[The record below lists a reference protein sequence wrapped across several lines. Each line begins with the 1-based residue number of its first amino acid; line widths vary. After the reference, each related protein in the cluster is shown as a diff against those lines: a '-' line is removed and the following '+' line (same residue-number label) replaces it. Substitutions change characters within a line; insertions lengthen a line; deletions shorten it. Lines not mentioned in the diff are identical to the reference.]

1 MKRLKRSFWAKAAVA
16 VASIAIAIG
25 VIGGISFAS
34 NNQPFLGDCIEYGI
48 VCNYLNQ
55 TADMET
61 NFAVGKYQGNG
72 HWNGNTISE
81 SKANASGEIRIGEVV
96 GESKFRGTP
105 YVVVKESVK
114 DEVKAMLTSV
124 SNYAESV
131 VKKADY
137 TTPKDVKDMNNYHV
151 DITGIDEE
159 VVYVDADA
167 MVENITAGK
176 IQNGGIKVTLRANQ
190 SLVFNVSL
198 KDTVRIPEYKITVK
212 NGSKTHEEM
221 AESVVWNMPYV
232 TNLNLNS
239 DGMRATIIAPKAFVN
254 LGTTSEGWL
263 VCDTV
268 VSNSGEWHMISKKVP
283 KVTPTPKVTATP
295 TPKVTATPTPN
306 VTATPTP
313 KVTATPTPKVTA
325 TPTPKVTATPTPK
338 VTATPTPKVTAT
350 PTPKVTATPTPK
362 VTATPTPKVTAT
374 PTPKVT
380 ATPTPKVTA
389 TPTPKVTATPTPKVT
404 ATPTPKV
411 TATPT
416 PKVTATPTPKV
427 TATPTP
433 KVTATPT
440 PTPTPTATPT
450 ATPEVTPTTTPEVT
464 PTATPEVTPTATP
477 GDDATPT
484 PEVTA
489 TATPNLFDFDEDTPR
504 ASKELTDPDTPKASA
519 TSKKTTTLLDE
530 DVPLSDSAPET
541 GDTTNLL
548 FPMIVMGLSVLAIFG
563 VIVFR
568 KKMN

>member
-295 TPKVTATPTPN
+295 PPKVTATPTPN

-338 VTATPTPKVTAT
+338 VTATPTP
-350 PTPKVTATPTPK
+350 
-362 VTATPTPKVTAT
+362 
-374 PTPKVT
+374 
-380 ATPTPKVTA
+380 
-389 TPTPKVTATPTPKVT
+389 
-404 ATPTPKV
+404 
-411 TATPT
+411 
-416 PKVTATPTPKV
+416 
-427 TATPTP
+427 
-433 KVTATPT
+433 
-440 PTPTPTATPT
+440 TPTATPT
-450 ATPEVTPTTTPEVT
+450 ATPEVTPTT
-464 PTATPEVTPTATP
+464 TPEVTPTATP

>member
-1 MKRLKRSFWAKAAVA
+1 MRRLKRSFWAKAAVA

-61 NFAVGKYQGNG
+61 NFVAGKYQGNG

-114 DEVKAMLTSV
+114 DEVKAMLASA

-159 VVYVDADA
+159 IVYVDADA

-198 KDTVRIPEYKITVK
+198 KDAVRIPEYKITVK

-232 TNLNLNS
+232 TNLDLNS
-239 DGMRATIIAPKAFVN
+239 DGMRATVIAPKAFVN
-254 LGTTSEGWL
+254 LSTTSEGWL
-263 VCDTV
+263 VCHTV
-268 VSNSGEWHMISKKVP
+268 VSNSGEWHMISKKIP
-283 KVTPTPKVTATP
+283 KVTPTPK
-295 TPKVTATPTPN
+295 

-440 PTPTPTATPT
+440 PGVT
-450 ATPEVTPTTTPEVT
+450 ATPEVTPTATPKVT
-464 PTATPEVTPTATP
+464 PTATPGDDATPTPEVTPTATP

>member
-295 TPKVTATPTPN
+295 TPKVTATPTP
-306 VTATPTP
+306 
-313 KVTATPTPKVTA
+313 
-325 TPTPKVTATPTPK
+325 
-338 VTATPTPKVTAT
+338 
-350 PTPKVTATPTPK
+350 
-362 VTATPTPKVTAT
+362 
-374 PTPKVT
+374 
-380 ATPTPKVTA
+380 
-389 TPTPKVTATPTPKVT
+389 
-404 ATPTPKV
+404 
-411 TATPT
+411 
-416 PKVTATPTPKV
+416 
-427 TATPTP
+427 
-433 KVTATPT
+433 
-440 PTPTPTATPT
+440 TPTATPT

-519 TSKKTTTLLDE
+519 TSKKTTTLLDD

>member
-212 NGSKTHEEM
+212 NETHEEM

-416 PKVTATPTPKV
+416 PKVTV
-427 TATPTP
+427 
-433 KVTATPT
+433 T

-450 ATPEVTPTTTPEVT
+450 ATPEVTPTT
-464 PTATPEVTPTATP
+464 TPEVTPTATP

>member
-1 MKRLKRSFWAKAAVA
+1 MMKRLKRSFWAKAAVA

-404 ATPTPKV
+404 ATPTP
-411 TATPT
+411 
-416 PKVTATPTPKV
+416 
-427 TATPTP
+427 
-433 KVTATPT
+433 
-440 PTPTPTATPT
+440 TPTATPT

>member
-416 PKVTATPTPKV
+416 PKVTV
-427 TATPTP
+427 
-433 KVTATPT
+433 TPT
-440 PTPTPTATPT
+440 PTPTPTATP
-450 ATPEVTPTTTPEVT
+450 EVTPTT
-464 PTATPEVTPTATP
+464 TPEVTPTATP

>member
-1 MKRLKRSFWAKAAVA
+1 MRRLKRSFWAKAAVT

-61 NFAVGKYQGNG
+61 NFAAGKYQGNG

-114 DEVKAMLTSV
+114 DEVKAMLASV

-159 VVYVDADA
+159 IVYVDADA

-176 IQNGGIKVTLRANQ
+176 IQNGGVKVTLRANQ

-198 KDTVRIPEYKITVK
+198 KDAVRIPEYKITVK

-232 TNLNLNS
+232 TNLDLNS
-239 DGMRATIIAPKAFVN
+239 DGMRATVIAPKAFVN
-254 LGTTSEGWL
+254 LTTTSEGWL
-263 VCDTV
+263 VCHTV
-268 VSNSGEWHMISKKVP
+268 VSNSGEWHMISKKIP
-283 KVTPTPKVTATP
+283 KV
-295 TPKVTATPTPN
+295 
-306 VTATPTP
+306 TPTP

-350 PTPKVTATPTPK
+350 PTPKVTATPTPG
-362 VTATPTPKVTAT
+362 VTA
-374 PTPKVT
+374 
-380 ATPTPKVTA
+380 
-389 TPTPKVTATPTPKVT
+389 
-404 ATPTPKV
+404 
-411 TATPT
+411 
-416 PKVTATPTPKV
+416 
-427 TATPTP
+427 
-433 KVTATPT
+433 
-440 PTPTPTATPT
+440 
-450 ATPEVTPTTTPEVT
+450 TPEVT
-464 PTATPEVTPTATP
+464 PTATPKVTPTATPGDDATPTPEVTPTVTP

>member
-1 MKRLKRSFWAKAAVA
+1 MRRLKRSFWAKAAVA

-114 DEVKAMLTSV
+114 DEVKAMLASV

-198 KDTVRIPEYKITVK
+198 KDDVRIPEYKITVK

-254 LGTTSEGWL
+254 LSTTSEGWL

-295 TPKVTATPTPN
+295 TPKVTATPTP
-306 VTATPTP
+306 
-313 KVTATPTPKVTA
+313 KVTATPTPKVTE
-325 TPTPKVTATPTPK
+325 TPTPKHTATPTPK
-338 VTATPTPKVTAT
+338 
-350 PTPKVTATPTPK
+350 
-362 VTATPTPKVTAT
+362 
-374 PTPKVT
+374 
-380 ATPTPKVTA
+380 
-389 TPTPKVTATPTPKVT
+389 
-404 ATPTPKV
+404 
-411 TATPT
+411 
-416 PKVTATPTPKV
+416 
-427 TATPTP
+427 
-433 KVTATPT
+433 
-440 PTPTPTATPT
+440 
-450 ATPEVTPTTTPEVT
+450 PEVTPTTTPEVT

>member
-254 LGTTSEGWL
+254 LGTTSEVWL

-338 VTATPTPKVTAT
+338 VTV
-350 PTPKVTATPTPK
+350 
-362 VTATPTPKVTAT
+362 
-374 PTPKVT
+374 
-380 ATPTPKVTA
+380 
-389 TPTPKVTATPTPKVT
+389 
-404 ATPTPKV
+404 
-411 TATPT
+411 
-416 PKVTATPTPKV
+416 
-427 TATPTP
+427 
-433 KVTATPT
+433 T

-450 ATPEVTPTTTPEVT
+450 ATPEVTPTT
-464 PTATPEVTPTATP
+464 TPEVTPTATP

>member
-1 MKRLKRSFWAKAAVA
+1 
-16 VASIAIAIG
+16 
-25 VIGGISFAS
+25 
-34 NNQPFLGDCIEYGI
+34 
-48 VCNYLNQ
+48 
-55 TADMET
+55 
-61 NFAVGKYQGNG
+61 
-72 HWNGNTISE
+72 
-81 SKANASGEIRIGEVV
+81 
-96 GESKFRGTP
+96 
-105 YVVVKESVK
+105 
-114 DEVKAMLTSV
+114 MLTSV

-350 PTPKVTATPTPK
+350 PTPKVTATPTP
-362 VTATPTPKVTAT
+362 
-374 PTPKVT
+374 
-380 ATPTPKVTA
+380 
-389 TPTPKVTATPTPKVT
+389 
-404 ATPTPKV
+404 
-411 TATPT
+411 
-416 PKVTATPTPKV
+416 
-427 TATPTP
+427 
-433 KVTATPT
+433 
-440 PTPTPTATPT
+440 TPTATPT

>member
-295 TPKVTATPTPN
+295 TPKVTATPTP
-306 VTATPTP
+306 

-338 VTATPTPKVTAT
+338 VTA
-350 PTPKVTATPTPK
+350 
-362 VTATPTPKVTAT
+362 
-374 PTPKVT
+374 
-380 ATPTPKVTA
+380 
-389 TPTPKVTATPTPKVT
+389 
-404 ATPTPKV
+404 
-411 TATPT
+411 
-416 PKVTATPTPKV
+416 
-427 TATPTP
+427 
-433 KVTATPT
+433 T

>member
-176 IQNGGIKVTLRANQ
+176 IQNGGIRVTLRANQ

-198 KDTVRIPEYKITVK
+198 KDTVRISEYKITVK

-338 VTATPTPKVTAT
+338 VTV
-350 PTPKVTATPTPK
+350 
-362 VTATPTPKVTAT
+362 
-374 PTPKVT
+374 
-380 ATPTPKVTA
+380 
-389 TPTPKVTATPTPKVT
+389 
-404 ATPTPKV
+404 
-411 TATPT
+411 
-416 PKVTATPTPKV
+416 
-427 TATPTP
+427 
-433 KVTATPT
+433 T

-450 ATPEVTPTTTPEVT
+450 ATPEVTPTT
-464 PTATPEVTPTATP
+464 TPEVTPTATP

-504 ASKELTDPDTPKASA
+504 ASKELTDPDTPKHQQQVR
-519 TSKKTTTLLDE
+519 KTTTLLDE

>member
-295 TPKVTATPTPN
+295 TPKVTATPTP
-306 VTATPTP
+306 
-313 KVTATPTPKVTA
+313 
-325 TPTPKVTATPTPK
+325 
-338 VTATPTPKVTAT
+338 
-350 PTPKVTATPTPK
+350 
-362 VTATPTPKVTAT
+362 
-374 PTPKVT
+374 
-380 ATPTPKVTA
+380 
-389 TPTPKVTATPTPKVT
+389 
-404 ATPTPKV
+404 
-411 TATPT
+411 
-416 PKVTATPTPKV
+416 KVTATPTPKV

-440 PTPTPTATPT
+440 PTPTATPT
-450 ATPEVTPTTTPEVT
+450 ATPEVTPTT
-464 PTATPEVTPTATP
+464 TPEVTPTATP

>member
-1 MKRLKRSFWAKAAVA
+1 MRRLKRSFWAKTAVA
-16 VASIAIAIG
+16 VASIAIAIV

-114 DEVKAMLTSV
+114 DEVKAMLASV

-159 VVYVDADA
+159 IVYVDADA

-176 IQNGGIKVTLRANQ
+176 IQNGGVKVTLRANQ

-232 TNLNLNS
+232 TNLNLDS
-239 DGMRATIIAPKAFVN
+239 DGMRATVIAPKAFVN
-254 LGTTSEGWL
+254 LRTTSEGWL
-263 VCDTV
+263 VCHTV

-283 KVTPTPKVTATP
+283 KV
-295 TPKVTATPTPN
+295 TPTPN

-389 TPTPKVTATPTPKVT
+389 TPTPKVTAT

-427 TATPTP
+427 TA
-433 KVTATPT
+433 T

-489 TATPNLFDFDEDTPR
+489 TPTPNLFDFDEDTPR

>member
-34 NNQPFLGDCIEYGI
+34 NNQPFLGDCVESGI

-295 TPKVTATPTPN
+295 TPKVTATPTP
-306 VTATPTP
+306 
-313 KVTATPTPKVTA
+313 
-325 TPTPKVTATPTPK
+325 
-338 VTATPTPKVTAT
+338 
-350 PTPKVTATPTPK
+350 
-362 VTATPTPKVTAT
+362 
-374 PTPKVT
+374 
-380 ATPTPKVTA
+380 
-389 TPTPKVTATPTPKVT
+389 
-404 ATPTPKV
+404 
-411 TATPT
+411 
-416 PKVTATPTPKV
+416 
-427 TATPTP
+427 
-433 KVTATPT
+433 
-440 PTPTPTATPT
+440 TPTATPT

>member
-325 TPTPKVTATPTPK
+325 TPTPKVTATPTSK
-338 VTATPTPKVTAT
+338 VTA
-350 PTPKVTATPTPK
+350 
-362 VTATPTPKVTAT
+362 
-374 PTPKVT
+374 
-380 ATPTPKVTA
+380 
-389 TPTPKVTATPTPKVT
+389 
-404 ATPTPKV
+404 
-411 TATPT
+411 
-416 PKVTATPTPKV
+416 
-427 TATPTP
+427 
-433 KVTATPT
+433 T

-450 ATPEVTPTTTPEVT
+450 ATPEVTPTT
-464 PTATPEVTPTATP
+464 TPEVTPTATP

>member
-283 KVTPTPKVTATP
+283 KVTPTP
-295 TPKVTATPTPN
+295 N

-313 KVTATPTPKVTA
+313 KVTA
-325 TPTPKVTATPTPK
+325 
-338 VTATPTPKVTAT
+338 
-350 PTPKVTATPTPK
+350 
-362 VTATPTPKVTAT
+362 
-374 PTPKVT
+374 
-380 ATPTPKVTA
+380 
-389 TPTPKVTATPTPKVT
+389 
-404 ATPTPKV
+404 
-411 TATPT
+411 
-416 PKVTATPTPKV
+416 
-427 TATPTP
+427 
-433 KVTATPT
+433 T

-450 ATPEVTPTTTPEVT
+450 ATPEVTPTT
-464 PTATPEVTPTATP
+464 TPEVTPTATP

>member
-295 TPKVTATPTPN
+295 TPKVTATPTP
-306 VTATPTP
+306 

-389 TPTPKVTATPTPKVT
+389 TPTPKVTV
-404 ATPTPKV
+404 
-411 TATPT
+411 
-416 PKVTATPTPKV
+416 
-427 TATPTP
+427 
-433 KVTATPT
+433 T

-450 ATPEVTPTTTPEVT
+450 ATPEVTPTT
-464 PTATPEVTPTATP
+464 TPEVTPTATP

>member
-1 MKRLKRSFWAKAAVA
+1 
-16 VASIAIAIG
+16 
-25 VIGGISFAS
+25 
-34 NNQPFLGDCIEYGI
+34 
-48 VCNYLNQ
+48 
-55 TADMET
+55 MET

-338 VTATPTPKVTAT
+338 VTV
-350 PTPKVTATPTPK
+350 
-362 VTATPTPKVTAT
+362 
-374 PTPKVT
+374 
-380 ATPTPKVTA
+380 
-389 TPTPKVTATPTPKVT
+389 
-404 ATPTPKV
+404 
-411 TATPT
+411 
-416 PKVTATPTPKV
+416 
-427 TATPTP
+427 
-433 KVTATPT
+433 T

-450 ATPEVTPTTTPEVT
+450 ATPEVTPTT
-464 PTATPEVTPTATP
+464 TPEVTPTATP

>member
-1 MKRLKRSFWAKAAVA
+1 MRRLKRSFWAKAAVA

-61 NFAVGKYQGNG
+61 NFVAGKYQGNG

-114 DEVKAMLTSV
+114 DEVKAMLASA

-159 VVYVDADA
+159 IVYVDADA

-176 IQNGGIKVTLRANQ
+176 IQNGGVKVTLRANQ

-198 KDTVRIPEYKITVK
+198 KDAVRIPEYKITVK

-232 TNLNLNS
+232 TNLDLNS
-239 DGMRATIIAPKAFVN
+239 DGMRATVIAPKAFVN
-254 LGTTSEGWL
+254 LSTTSEGWL
-263 VCDTV
+263 VCHTV
-268 VSNSGEWHMISKKVP
+268 VSNSGEWHMISKKIP
-283 KVTPTPKVTATP
+283 KV
-295 TPKVTATPTPN
+295 
-306 VTATPTP
+306 TPTP

-389 TPTPKVTATPTPKVT
+389 TPTPKVTATPTPRVTATPTPKVT

-440 PTPTPTATPT
+440 PGVT
-450 ATPEVTPTTTPEVT
+450 ATPEVTPTATPKVT
-464 PTATPEVTPTATP
+464 PTATPGDDATPTPEVTPTATP

>member
-1 MKRLKRSFWAKAAVA
+1 MRRLKRSFWAKTAVA

-114 DEVKAMLTSV
+114 DEVKAMLASV

-198 KDTVRIPEYKITVK
+198 KDDVRIPEYKITVK

-295 TPKVTATPTPN
+295 TPKVTATPTPNVTATPTPN

-411 TATPT
+411 
-416 PKVTATPTPKV
+416 
-427 TATPTP
+427 
-433 KVTATPT
+433 
-440 PTPTPTATPT
+440 TPT

>member
-48 VCNYLNQ
+48 VCNYQNQ
-55 TADMET
+55 TAEMET

-295 TPKVTATPTPN
+295 TPKVTATPTP
-306 VTATPTP
+306 
-313 KVTATPTPKVTA
+313 KVTATPTPKVT
-325 TPTPKVTATPTPK
+325 V
-338 VTATPTPKVTAT
+338 
-350 PTPKVTATPTPK
+350 
-362 VTATPTPKVTAT
+362 
-374 PTPKVT
+374 
-380 ATPTPKVTA
+380 
-389 TPTPKVTATPTPKVT
+389 
-404 ATPTPKV
+404 
-411 TATPT
+411 
-416 PKVTATPTPKV
+416 
-427 TATPTP
+427 
-433 KVTATPT
+433 T

-450 ATPEVTPTTTPEVT
+450 ATPEVTPTT
-464 PTATPEVTPTATP
+464 TPEVTPTATP

>member
-295 TPKVTATPTPN
+295 TPKVTATPTP
-306 VTATPTP
+306 TP

-374 PTPKVT
+374 PTPGV
-380 ATPTPKVTA
+380 
-389 TPTPKVTATPTPKVT
+389 
-404 ATPTPKV
+404 
-411 TATPT
+411 
-416 PKVTATPTPKV
+416 
-427 TATPTP
+427 
-433 KVTATPT
+433 
-440 PTPTPTATPT
+440 T
-450 ATPEVTPTTTPEVT
+450 ATPEVTPTATPKVT
-464 PTATPEVTPTATP
+464 PTATPGDDATPTPEVTPTATP

-504 ASKELTDPDTPKASA
+504 ASKELTDPDTPKAST

>member
-1 MKRLKRSFWAKAAVA
+1 MRRLKRSFWAKAAVA

-114 DEVKAMLTSV
+114 DEVKAMLASV

-198 KDTVRIPEYKITVK
+198 KDDVRIPEYKITVK

-338 VTATPTPKVTAT
+338 VTV
-350 PTPKVTATPTPK
+350 
-362 VTATPTPKVTAT
+362 
-374 PTPKVT
+374 
-380 ATPTPKVTA
+380 
-389 TPTPKVTATPTPKVT
+389 
-404 ATPTPKV
+404 
-411 TATPT
+411 
-416 PKVTATPTPKV
+416 
-427 TATPTP
+427 
-433 KVTATPT
+433 T

-450 ATPEVTPTTTPEVT
+450 ATPEVTPTT
-464 PTATPEVTPTATP
+464 TPEVTPTATP

>member
-380 ATPTPKVTA
+380 V
-389 TPTPKVTATPTPKVT
+389 
-404 ATPTPKV
+404 
-411 TATPT
+411 
-416 PKVTATPTPKV
+416 
-427 TATPTP
+427 
-433 KVTATPT
+433 T

-464 PTATPEVTPTATP
+464 PTATP

-489 TATPNLFDFDEDTPR
+489 TATPNLFDSDEDTPR

>member
-81 SKANASGEIRIGEVV
+81 SKANASGEFRIGEVV

-325 TPTPKVTATPTPK
+325 TPTPKVTATPTP
-338 VTATPTPKVTAT
+338 
-350 PTPKVTATPTPK
+350 
-362 VTATPTPKVTAT
+362 
-374 PTPKVT
+374 
-380 ATPTPKVTA
+380 
-389 TPTPKVTATPTPKVT
+389 
-404 ATPTPKV
+404 
-411 TATPT
+411 
-416 PKVTATPTPKV
+416 
-427 TATPTP
+427 
-433 KVTATPT
+433 
-440 PTPTPTATPT
+440 TPTATPT

>member
-1 MKRLKRSFWAKAAVA
+1 MRRLKRSFWAKAAVA

-61 NFAVGKYQGNG
+61 NFVAGKYQGNG

-114 DEVKAMLTSV
+114 DEVKAMLASA

-159 VVYVDADA
+159 IVYVDADA

-198 KDTVRIPEYKITVK
+198 KDAVRIPEYKITVK

-232 TNLNLNS
+232 TNLDLNS
-239 DGMRATIIAPKAFVN
+239 DGMRATVIAPKAFVN
-254 LGTTSEGWL
+254 LSTTSEGWL
-263 VCDTV
+263 VCHTV
-268 VSNSGEWHMISKKVP
+268 VSNSGEWHMISKKIP
-283 KVTPTPKVTATP
+283 KV
-295 TPKVTATPTPN
+295 
-306 VTATPTP
+306 TPTP

-404 ATPTPKV
+404 VTPTPKVTATPTPKV

-440 PTPTPTATPT
+440 PGVT
-450 ATPEVTPTTTPEVT
+450 ATPEVTPTATPKVT
-464 PTATPEVTPTATP
+464 PTATPGDDATPTPEVTPTATP

>member
-313 KVTATPTPKVTA
+313 KL
-325 TPTPKVTATPTPK
+325 
-338 VTATPTPKVTAT
+338 
-350 PTPKVTATPTPK
+350 
-362 VTATPTPKVTAT
+362 
-374 PTPKVT
+374 
-380 ATPTPKVTA
+380 
-389 TPTPKVTATPTPKVT
+389 
-404 ATPTPKV
+404 
-411 TATPT
+411 
-416 PKVTATPTPKV
+416 TATPTPKV

-440 PTPTPTATPT
+440 PTPTATPT
-450 ATPEVTPTTTPEVT
+450 ATPEVTPTT
-464 PTATPEVTPTATP
+464 TPEVTPTATP

>member
-338 VTATPTPKVTAT
+338 VTATPTP
-350 PTPKVTATPTPK
+350 
-362 VTATPTPKVTAT
+362 
-374 PTPKVT
+374 
-380 ATPTPKVTA
+380 
-389 TPTPKVTATPTPKVT
+389 
-404 ATPTPKV
+404 
-411 TATPT
+411 
-416 PKVTATPTPKV
+416 
-427 TATPTP
+427 
-433 KVTATPT
+433 
-440 PTPTPTATPT
+440 TPTATPT
-450 ATPEVTPTTTPEVT
+450 ATPEVTPTT
-464 PTATPEVTPTATP
+464 TPEVTPTATP

>member
-295 TPKVTATPTPN
+295 TPKVTATPTP
-306 VTATPTP
+306 

-325 TPTPKVTATPTPK
+325 TPTPKVTA
-338 VTATPTPKVTAT
+338 
-350 PTPKVTATPTPK
+350 
-362 VTATPTPKVTAT
+362 
-374 PTPKVT
+374 
-380 ATPTPKVTA
+380 
-389 TPTPKVTATPTPKVT
+389 
-404 ATPTPKV
+404 
-411 TATPT
+411 
-416 PKVTATPTPKV
+416 
-427 TATPTP
+427 
-433 KVTATPT
+433 T

>member
-1 MKRLKRSFWAKAAVA
+1 MGKTAVA
-16 VASIAIAIG
+16 VVSIAIAIG

-72 HWNGNTISE
+72 HWNGNTVSE
-81 SKANASGEIRIGEVV
+81 GKANASGEIRIGEAI
-96 GESKFRGTP
+96 GETKFRGNP
-105 YVVVKESVK
+105 YIVIKESVK
-114 DEVKAMLTSV
+114 AEVQSMLASV
-124 SNYAESV
+124 SNYSESV
-131 VKKADY
+131 VSRADV
-137 TTPKDVKDMNNYHV
+137 TSPKDGDMNNYKV
-151 DITGIDEE
+151 DITGIDKD
-159 VVYVDADA
+159 VVYVDAD
-167 MVENITAGK
+167 NIAEKIEKGE
-176 IQNGGIKVTLRANQ
+176 IQNGGLKVSMRANQ
-190 SLVFNVSL
+190 SIVFNVSL
-198 KDTVRIPEYKITVK
+198 RDKVRIPEYKLTVTE
-212 NGSKTHEEM
+212 GDKTNEEI

-232 TNLNLNS
+232 ANLTLNS
-239 DGMRATIIAPKAFVN
+239 DNMRATIIAPKAYVT
-254 LGTTSEGWL
+254 LVTTSEGWL

-283 KVTPTPKVTATP
+283 KVTPTPTATP
-295 TPKVTATPTPN
+295 EVTPTPTPDVTPTPTPDVTPTPTPDVTPTPTPDVTPTPTPDVTPTPTPN
-306 VTATPTP
+306 VTPTPGVTPTPTP

-362 VTATPTPKVTAT
+362 VTATPTPKVTVT
-374 PTPKVT
+374 PTPGV
-380 ATPTPKVTA
+380 
-389 TPTPKVTATPTPKVT
+389 
-404 ATPTPKV
+404 
-411 TATPT
+411 
-416 PKVTATPTPKV
+416 
-427 TATPTP
+427 
-433 KVTATPT
+433 
-440 PTPTPTATPT
+440 T
-450 ATPEVTPTTTPEVT
+450 ATPEVTPTATPKVT
-464 PTATPEVTPTATP
+464 PTATPGDDATPTPEVTPTATP

>member
-1 MKRLKRSFWAKAAVA
+1 MMKRLKRSFWAKAAVA

-338 VTATPTPKVTAT
+338 VTV
-350 PTPKVTATPTPK
+350 
-362 VTATPTPKVTAT
+362 
-374 PTPKVT
+374 
-380 ATPTPKVTA
+380 
-389 TPTPKVTATPTPKVT
+389 
-404 ATPTPKV
+404 
-411 TATPT
+411 
-416 PKVTATPTPKV
+416 
-427 TATPTP
+427 
-433 KVTATPT
+433 T

-450 ATPEVTPTTTPEVT
+450 ATPEVTPTT
-464 PTATPEVTPTATP
+464 TPEVTPTATP

>member
-1 MKRLKRSFWAKAAVA
+1 MRRLKRSFWAKAAVA

-61 NFAVGKYQGNG
+61 NFVAGKYQGNG

-114 DEVKAMLTSV
+114 DEVKAMLASA

-159 VVYVDADA
+159 IVYVDADA

-176 IQNGGIKVTLRANQ
+176 IQNGGVKVTLRANQ

-198 KDTVRIPEYKITVK
+198 KDAVRIPEYKITVK

-232 TNLNLNS
+232 TNLDLNS
-239 DGMRATIIAPKAFVN
+239 DGMRATVIAPKAFVN
-254 LGTTSEGWL
+254 LSTTSEGWL
-263 VCDTV
+263 VCHTV
-268 VSNSGEWHMISKKVP
+268 VSNSGEWHMISKKIP
-283 KVTPTPKVTATP
+283 KV
-295 TPKVTATPTPN
+295 
-306 VTATPTP
+306 TPTP

-440 PTPTPTATPT
+440 PGVT
-450 ATPEVTPTTTPEVT
+450 ATPEVTPTATPKVT
-464 PTATPEVTPTATP
+464 PTATPGDDATPTPEVTPTATP

>member
-1 MKRLKRSFWAKAAVA
+1 MRRLKRSFWAKAAVA

-61 NFAVGKYQGNG
+61 NFVAGKYQGNG

-114 DEVKAMLTSV
+114 DEVKAMLASA

-159 VVYVDADA
+159 IVYVDADA

-176 IQNGGIKVTLRANQ
+176 IQNGGVKVTLRANQ

-198 KDTVRIPEYKITVK
+198 KDAVRIPEYKITVK

-232 TNLNLNS
+232 TNLDLNS
-239 DGMRATIIAPKAFVN
+239 DGMRATVIAPKAFVN
-254 LGTTSEGWL
+254 LTTTSEGWL
-263 VCDTV
+263 VCHTV
-268 VSNSGEWHMISKKVP
+268 VSNSGEWHMISKKIP
-283 KVTPTPKVTATP
+283 KV
-295 TPKVTATPTPN
+295 
-306 VTATPTP
+306 TPTP

-440 PTPTPTATPT
+440 PGVT
-450 ATPEVTPTTTPEVT
+450 ATPEVTPTATPKVT
-464 PTATPEVTPTATP
+464 PTATPGDDATPTPEVTPTATP

>member
-325 TPTPKVTATPTPK
+325 TPTPKVT
-338 VTATPTPKVTAT
+338 V
-350 PTPKVTATPTPK
+350 
-362 VTATPTPKVTAT
+362 
-374 PTPKVT
+374 
-380 ATPTPKVTA
+380 
-389 TPTPKVTATPTPKVT
+389 
-404 ATPTPKV
+404 
-411 TATPT
+411 
-416 PKVTATPTPKV
+416 
-427 TATPTP
+427 
-433 KVTATPT
+433 T

-450 ATPEVTPTTTPEVT
+450 ATPEVTPTT
-464 PTATPEVTPTATP
+464 TPEVTPTATP

>member
-1 MKRLKRSFWAKAAVA
+1 
-16 VASIAIAIG
+16 
-25 VIGGISFAS
+25 
-34 NNQPFLGDCIEYGI
+34 
-48 VCNYLNQ
+48 
-55 TADMET
+55 MET

-325 TPTPKVTATPTPK
+325 TPTPKVTATPTP
-338 VTATPTPKVTAT
+338 
-350 PTPKVTATPTPK
+350 
-362 VTATPTPKVTAT
+362 
-374 PTPKVT
+374 
-380 ATPTPKVTA
+380 
-389 TPTPKVTATPTPKVT
+389 
-404 ATPTPKV
+404 
-411 TATPT
+411 
-416 PKVTATPTPKV
+416 
-427 TATPTP
+427 
-433 KVTATPT
+433 
-440 PTPTPTATPT
+440 TPTA
-450 ATPEVTPTTTPEVT
+450 T

>member
-338 VTATPTPKVTAT
+338 VTATPTP
-350 PTPKVTATPTPK
+350 
-362 VTATPTPKVTAT
+362 
-374 PTPKVT
+374 
-380 ATPTPKVTA
+380 
-389 TPTPKVTATPTPKVT
+389 
-404 ATPTPKV
+404 
-411 TATPT
+411 
-416 PKVTATPTPKV
+416 
-427 TATPTP
+427 
-433 KVTATPT
+433 
-440 PTPTPTATPT
+440 TPTATPT
-450 ATPEVTPTTTPEVT
+450 ATPEVTPTT
-464 PTATPEVTPTATP
+464 TPEVTPTATP

-489 TATPNLFDFDEDTPR
+489 TATPNLFDFDEDTPI